1 MATNTETQ
9 QSKKLKIKSK
19 KLSVKT
25 YCDNN
30 EIPYILFNMKITKG
44 NGKKKKEVKDIPAG
58 WKDLTYDECMKKY
71 NNKRLDKLTYYNAIA
86 INVFKGNRVVVDLDG
101 DNHKE
106 MVEKYGKEWT
116 TKSTSKKL
124 PHIWFKKDS
133 EDFNSTQIKAEE
145 GVDFVYHIVFEWVDS
160 YFSFNTKDMKT
171 FKQYKKIEKPKPKEK
186 TTTPTTTPTPLK
198 NVKLNL
204 TDEYKAIIDNI
215 DIKYI
220 NNYQDWLKIIWALYN
235 EFQDYKI
242 CNYISQKG
250 SDYKGIDDV
259 KKNVNKDTKRLL
271 TFGTIAYYSKIS
283 NKNKHYEIRCKYKFD
298 FSTEDMNLAQM
309 YLNNVGDDIIYDTN
323 GGYFL
328 YNDPYWKPLDKK
340 QNELKNNIHLVLQEV
355 IKVKNDTILEECKS
369 NSDDEEKLQYL
380 QDQLKL
386 TYKMKLKMNGLQ
398 KLKNIADCIMIKLCE
413 DKNYN
418 IDNNQPSYFCF
429 DNVAFDMNTRQ
440 QVKVNK
446 YDYISNN
453 SGYDYI
459 KPTQS
464 QIEIIKTILNQI
476 MPNTEQMKTLLSILR
491 CGCMGKQNPY
501 FVLFNGGGCNGK
513 GLVLEHYKE
522 VLGKYFTYSNKDFL
536 LSPIKQGAN
545 TTLRN
550 LHQKRM
556 VVFSEPEDNE
566 KINSGTLKQITDQPI
581 MTGRGLYEDE
591 MNIQLHNI
599 TILECNKR
607 PSIRGRHDNSLLR
620 RIVDLEFTQTFTDNK
635 ELLELENHH
644 LINPTFKN
652 LDFITENKSAFFEIV
667 MNSSEDNIYIPEI
680 VKNRSEKYLMG
691 SDELTSW
698 LLDNYK
704 ETNNKKDIVLIK
716 NLFISFKESEFY
728 KSLTSGEKRI
738 TWNKS
743 SFRENIENNMKL
755 RKYFKSKPNGTGFLT
770 NFIENIDNDLQDNAF
785 LD

>member
-242 CNYISQKG
+242 CDYISQKG

-398 KLKNIADCIMIKLCE
+398 KLKNIAECIMIKLK
-413 DKNYN
+413 DQNYN

-491 CGCMGKQNPY
+491 CACMGKQNPY

-566 KINSGTLKQITDQPI
+566 KINSGTLKQLTDQPI

-704 ETNNKKDIVLIK
+704 ETVNKKDIVLLK
-716 NLFISFKESEFY
+716 DLYTNFKESEFY
-728 KSLTSGEKRI
+728 KSLTSVEKRT

-743 SFRENIENNMKL
+743 SFTENIENNMKL
-755 RKYFKSKPNGTGFLT
+755 RKYFKRKANGTSLLT
-770 NFIENIDNDLQDNAF
+770 NYIENIENDLQDNAF

>member
-30 EIPYILFNMKITKG
+30 EIPYILFNMKIAKA
-44 NGKKKKEVKDIPAG
+44 NGKTKKEVKDIPAG

-71 NNKRLDKLTYYNAIA
+71 NNKRFDKLTYYNAIA

-101 DNHKE
+101 ENYKE
-106 MVEKYGKEWT
+106 MVDKYGKEWT

-124 PHIWFKKDS
+124 PHIWFKKDC

-145 GVDFVYHIVFEWVDS
+145 GVDIVYHIVFEWVDS
-160 YFSFNTKDMKT
+160 YFSYNTKDMRT
-171 FKQYKKIEKPKPKEK
+171 FAHYKKIEKPKPKPKEK
-186 TTTPTTTPTPLK
+186 TTTPTPLK

-220 NNYQDWLKIIWALYN
+220 DNYHDWLKIIWALYN

-242 CNYISQKG
+242 CDYISQKG

-398 KLKNIADCIMIKLCE
+398 KLKNIAECIMIKLN

-635 ELLELENHH
+635 ELLELKNHH

-667 MNSSEDNIYIPEI
+667 MNSAEDNIYIPEI

-704 ETNNKKDIVLIK
+704 ETDNKKDIVLLK
-716 NLFISFKESEFY
+716 DLYTSFKESEFY
-728 KSLTSGEKRI
+728 RSLTSVEKRT

-743 SFRENIENNMKL
+743 SFTENIENNMKL
-755 RKYFKSKPNGTGFLT
+755 RKYFKRKSNGTCFLT
-770 NFIENIDNDLQDNAF
+770 NYIENIENDLQDNAF